1 MHDQQ
6 SIRNENSIKLSSP
19 TLSKLCLPC
28 ITARN
33 YSRQHR
39 RSKKTTQH
47 RIQTIIPV
55 ESFQRF
61 ELAPR
66 TYDTVVH
73 SSDYARGNNANNIH
87 EQQSSHF
94 QILKEE
100 KDDETLLVKIE
111 TQLTSSEIVGESVST
126 NELPRS
132 NEDDVVG
139 KRDEKKKELVELIS
153 EEIKLILSSFLLRF
167 SFSVMIKRRC

>member
-1 MHDQQ
+1 
-6 SIRNENSIKLSSP
+6 
-19 TLSKLCLPC
+19 
-28 ITARN
+28 
-33 YSRQHR
+33 
-39 RSKKTTQH
+39 
-47 RIQTIIPV
+47 
-55 ESFQRF
+55 
-61 ELAPR
+61 
-66 TYDTVVH
+66 VH

-139 KRDEKKKELVELIS
+139 KKKDEMRRKKKEEPVELIS
-153 EEIKLILSSFLLRF
+153 EEIKLILSSFLLWF